1 VSPYRWTILGA
12 GTFASAAFAAVAIGL
27 PALAP
32 ALRSH
37 YHLSLG
43 QIGVVLGATGLGMM
57 LTLLPWGLAA
67 DRLGERAVM
76 AIGLVGAAGA
86 LAATAWTGSYGALVG
101 GLVVAGLLGA
111 SVNAASG
118 RAVMGWF
125 APDERGLALG
135 IRHTG
140 VPIGGAAAAASL
152 PWLAHGGG
160 TKLAFLVLAGACAA
174 GGVVAAALLRD
185 RPPLPTAPAPV
196 EVGPLRNPTVWTISL
211 GTSLYLAAQ
220 TATMS
225 FLVLFLHQ
233 YRGMSTGVAAAV
245 LAVMHLLGAVA
256 RIAVGRFSDRL
267 GSRLRPLR
275 TLGLALAAGMAV
287 AAALVDAPLAILLPA
302 MLGAGVLGLS
312 WNGLSFTAVAEA
324 APPSRSG
331 AVLGLQQTVFA
342 VAGAAMPIAFAGLVN
357 AGSWRL
363 AFLATAFGPLLGV
376 AALRGLSDAP
386 RLATRPSDARS
397 RETSAIPPA
406 AR

>member
-1 VSPYRWTILGA
+1 
-12 GTFASAAFAAVAIGL
+12 
-27 PALAP
+27 
-32 ALRSH
+32 
-37 YHLSLG
+37 
-43 QIGVVLGATGLGMM
+43 
-57 LTLLPWGLAA
+57 
-67 DRLGERAVM
+67 
-76 AIGLVGAAGA
+76 
-86 LAATAWTGSYGALVG
+86 
-101 GLVVAGLLGA
+101 
-111 SVNAASG
+111 
-118 RAVMGWF
+118 
-125 APDERGLALG
+125 
-135 IRHTG
+135 
-140 VPIGGAAAAASL
+140 
-152 PWLAHGGG
+152 
-160 TKLAFLVLAGACAA
+160 
-174 GGVVAAALLRD
+174 
-185 RPPLPTAPAPV
+185 
-196 EVGPLRNPTVWTISL
+196 VWTISL